1 MKKKI
6 LLVTGGI
13 LVLALGIILIPQNS
27 NNKINNETEINL
39 AELETNSVITNKN
52 SKTIV
57 ADETD
62 KNLTAQEFIEKYDI
76 PVFNEKESK
85 DNNIT
90 ETKEFKE
97 TNFSKNED
105 NINSTELET
114 ETGINLDSI
123 EVSAVSD
130 NYTSETSNH
139 VVPVVANPEPTTT
152 PETVQAIAETETEP
166 ETTIALENID
176 YTGMVWNNTKEE
188 RAEIYKKGEE
198 LIQTANLAGLNTSG
212 LSTVLYVLDNRAY
225 FEPDGTIPF
234 LEIAK
239 DYVNDCYNVDIY
251 VSVNPEKSMLNNS
264 ALKEL
269 CKLISFNNNNVYDSI
284 MEDYLN
290 ETLIPDQWTD
300 SGKGFSIKYFGDKEK
315 HLTRYSIKY

>member
-13 LVLALGIILIPQNS
+13 LVLALGIILIPQNNN
-27 NNKINNETEINL
+27 NNKINNETKINL
-39 AELETNSVITNKN
+39 AELETNSVLTNKN
-52 SKTIV
+52 SKTII
-57 ADETD
+57 ASETD
-62 KNLTAQEFIEKYDI
+62 KDLTEQEFIEKYDI

-97 TNFSKNED
+97 TDFSKNED
-105 NINSTELET
+105 NINSTET

-166 ETTIALENID
+166 ETQVNMIIDTENLYTTTPEQEIEINNSGYAILTLAQQAGINTHNID
-176 YTGMVWNNTKEE
+176 NPIYIMSGEAYVSFNGADKAI
-188 RAEIYKKGEE
+188 RIYKE
-198 LIQTANLAGLNTSG
+198 N
-212 LSTVLYVLDNRAY
+212 
-225 FEPDGTIPF
+225 
-234 LEIAK
+234 
-239 DYVNDCYNVDIY
+239 DYYNVDIF
-251 VSVNPEKSMLNNS
+251 VNVKDYKYNNN
-264 ALKEL
+264 ALQEL
-269 CKLISFNNNNVYDSI
+269 TKLISYNNLDIYESIYD
-284 MEDYLN
+284 DYINEILN
-290 ETLIPDQWTD
+290 PDEWID
-300 SGKGFSIKYFGDKEK
+300 SGKGFMIKYHGDKEQ

>member
-13 LVLALGIILIPQNS
+13 LVLALGIILIPQNN

-52 SKTIV
+52 SKTII
-57 ADETD
+57 ASKTD
-62 KNLTAQEFIEKYDI
+62 KDLTAQEFIEKYDI
-76 PVFNEKESK
+76 PVFSEKESK
-85 DNNIT
+85 NNNIT

-97 TNFSKNED
+97 TDFSKNED

-114 ETGINLDSI
+114 ETETGINLDNI
-123 EVSAVSD
+123 DVNAIND
-130 NYTSETSNH
+130 NYTSETSSNI
-139 VVPVVANPEPTTT
+139 VPVVASPE
-152 PETVQAIAETETEP
+152 PETVQAIAETEP

-198 LIQTANLAGLNTSG
+198 LTQTANLAGLNTSG

-234 LEIAK
+234 IEIAK
-239 DYVNDCYNVDIY
+239 DYSNDCYNVDIY

-315 HLTRYSIKY
+315 QLTRYSIKY